1 MRTAPAI
8 RDLVDDIITQRRTP
22 QATYRLQLHAGFA
35 FEQARQLVTYLHELG
50 ISDVYVS
57 PILQARPSSPHG
69 YDICDHGRINAE
81 LGGEDGFNSFATQLQ
96 KQGLGL
102 ILDMVANHMGV
113 NHHSN
118 RWWMDVLENGPS
130 SIYASYFDIDWRPVN
145 PSLQDKVLLPILGD
159 QYGAELESGR
169 IRLAYEDGAFCLYCY
184 ETKLPVAPQTYK
196 QILEFQ
202 LDALA
207 KNLGDDNVHLLELRS
222 IVTALG
228 YLPPRTTELTPDKI
242 EERNREKE
250 IIKKRLA
257 ALVNASPEVRSTIDA
272 TVTVFNGKPGE
283 PHSFDLLDG
292 LIEAQAFRPA
302 YWRVATE
309 EINYRRFFDI
319 NDLAAIRVERPE
331 VFQATHQVLL
341 KLLAEGKA
349 TGLRIDHPD
358 GLWNPTEYFRRLQR
372 NYCMLRVRGA
382 LDVER
387 QADGIEQEVVA
398 RLNSRAGAWPL
409 YVVAEKILWE
419 KEPLPRDWAVD
430 GTTGYDFLNAAN
442 GLFINSDHR
451 DRFDEIFS
459 AFIGSR
465 LEFAP
470 LVKACQQTI
479 LRVSMVSE
487 LNALSH
493 QLDRISERNRRYRD
507 FTLNSLA
514 FAIREIIASL
524 LIYRTYITGPDNV
537 PARDR
542 GFLEEAVEDAK
553 TRNPRTAEAIFD
565 FVRDTLLFRTLEDF
579 RDEDRPRIIEW
590 VMKFQQLT
598 GPVLAKGLEDTAYYV
613 FNRLVSLNEVGG
625 HPNQFGLCVDAF
637 HRQNQ
642 QRLAHWPNA
651 MLATSTHDTKRGED
665 VRARINVLSE
675 IPAEWQQALERW
687 RKLNA
692 DKKALAD
699 GKPAPD
705 ANDEYLLYQI
715 LVGAWPIQPLDG
727 AGMHAFRKRI
737 VQYMHKATREAKIH
751 TSWINPNVE
760 YDEAVRDFVTRLLPD
775 PVGAR
780 QSADG
785 AGVSALAASLPAGDG
800 TPAANKAVT
809 AVATGDGPGVRGKAV
824 ASLPAERSGSYTGA
838 DPFLKDLSELQRRVA
853 YFGYFNSL
861 SQTLLK
867 LTCPGVP
874 DIYQGTELWDLSL
887 VDPDNR
893 RPVDFESRR
902 TLLRGLRQRMKE
914 SGGNLVPFCK
924 ELLHNMGD
932 GRIKMYLIHRALV
945 QRRSQPTLYRE
956 GTYEPLQ
963 VVGAKARHVCAFRRV
978 YEDHEIIVVTPRL
991 VCGLAGGGERP
1002 PMGKDVWQDTA
1013 VVVSGSEHLRYRNYF
1028 TGESLTSVAREGA
1041 APLFLSDV
1049 LAHFPVAL
1057 LQRH

>member
-8 RDLVDDIITQRRTP
+8 RDLVDDIIAQRRTP
-22 QATYRLQLHAGFA
+22 RATYRLQLNAGFA
-35 FEQARQLVTYLHELG
+35 FQHARNVLPYLHELG

-57 PILQARPSSPHG
+57 PILQARPGSPHG
-69 YDICDHGRINAE
+69 YDICDHGRINVE
-81 LGGEDGFNSFATQLQ
+81 LGGDDGFNTFATQLQ
-96 KQGLGL
+96 KHGLGL

-113 NHHSN
+113 HHHSN

-257 ALVNASPEVRSTIDA
+257 TLVSASPEVRSTIEA

-283 PHSFDLLDG
+283 PHSFDLLHV

-372 NYCMLRVRGA
+372 NYCMLRVRGT
-382 LDVER
+382 LDAER

-398 RLNSRAGAWPL
+398 RLNSRAGEWPL

-451 DRFDEIFS
+451 DSFIEIYS

-465 LEFAP
+465 LEFAS
-470 LVKACQQTI
+470 LVKVCQQTI

-542 GFLEEAVEDAK
+542 GFLEDAVEDAK

-598 GPVLAKGLEDTAYYV
+598 GPVLAKGLEDTAFYV

-675 IPAEWQQALERW
+675 MPAEWQQALERW

-692 DKKALAD
+692 DKKTIVD

-715 LVGAWPIQPLDG
+715 LIGAWPIKPLDV
-727 AGMHAFRKRI
+727 AGMGVFRTRI
-737 VQYMHKATREAKIH
+737 LQYMHKATREAKIH

-760 YDEAVRDFVTRLLPD
+760 YDAAVRDFVTRLLPD
-775 PVGAR
+775 PVSSVR
-780 QSADG
+780 
-785 AGVSALAASLPAGDG
+785 
-800 TPAANKAVT
+800 TANAV
-809 AVATGDGPGVRGKAV
+809 TGDGVNTSPMRERGTIDTN
-824 ASLPAERSGSYTGA
+824 PTGEHGLIS
-838 DPFLKDLSELQRRVA
+838 DPFLKDLLVLQRRVA
-853 YFGYFNSL
+853 YYGYFNSL

-893 RPVDFESRR
+893 RPVDFEARKK
-902 TLLRGLRQRMKE
+902 LLSGLRQRMKN
-914 SGGNLVPFCK
+914 SGGKLVPFCK
-924 ELLHNMGD
+924 ELLQNIGD
-932 GRIKMYLIHRALV
+932 GRIKMYLIHRTLV
-945 QRRSQPTLYRE
+945 QRRSQPTLHKD
-956 GTYEPLQ
+956 GTYEPLE
-963 VVGAKARHVCAFRRV
+963 VMGAMAKHVCAFRRV
-978 YEDHEIIVVTPRL
+978 YEDHEIIVAVPRL
-991 VCGLAGGGERP
+991 VCALSSGRERP
-1002 PMGKDVWQDTA
+1002 PLGKEIWQDTA
-1013 VVVSGSEHLRYRNYF
+1013 VVVQSSEHPRYRNYF
-1028 TGESLTSVAREGA
+1028 TGEELKLIAHQGA
-1041 APLFLSDV
+1041 ATLLLGDV
-1049 LAHFPVAL
+1049 FAHFPVAL